1 MTNVLASQNPTATNR
16 RLLSGN
22 EAIALG
28 AWEAGVAVGCGYPGT
43 PSTEILEALF
53 EYPDLY
59 CEWSVNEKVAL
70 EVGLG
75 AALAGGRALVT
86 MKHVGVN
93 VAADPLF
100 TAAYTGVNAGL
111 VIVTADDPSMHSS
124 QNEQDNRHY
133 AIAAKIP
140 MFEPSDAAEAL
151 EFTKAAF
158 EMSEA
163 YDTPV
168 FLRTTTRLSHSK
180 SVVEV
185 ADPATVERPR
195 HERGFTKNPAKYVMI
210 PGNARGRRVVVEEHL
225 RALAEVAETHPANR
239 IESLPGRVADTN
251 VTAGAGGTRVGVITS
266 GVPYTY
272 VREAFENAPGG
283 PIAVDILTLGIVH
296 PLPRRMIEEFAR
308 THDTVYVVEELD
320 PVIETQ
326 VRSWGIGAPG
336 SGTRLIGKDAFPSI
350 GEFSAEVVRAGL
362 GLGAPAAE
370 GSRVAPALAVPP
382 RPPVLCAGCP
392 HGHVYAALRDKGM
405 VVSGDIGCYSLGV
418 LPPYN
423 AMDTLV
429 DMGASITMAHG
440 MDAVLGHDPARPTIA
455 AVIGDSTFAHSG
467 LTGLLNACWNKRDGL
482 YIVLDNGTTA
492 MTGTQPNPL
501 SGERMGREDAWAL
514 SYPYLAKAFGI
525 PDENF
530 AQVDAHDRAAVTAT
544 IDELADRRGV
554 RLLAVVGLCV
564 IEAKE
569 LSKAGKLEDKREDR
583 RLVHLPLIDVG
594 GPGRG

>member
-1 MTNVLASQNPTATNR
+1 MASRQ
-16 RLLSGN
+16 LLSGN

-53 EYPDLY
+53 DYPDLY

-100 TAAYTGVNAGL
+100 TAAYTGVDAGL
-111 VIVTADDPSMHSS
+111 VIVTADDPAMHSS
-124 QNEQDNRHY
+124 QNEQDNRNY

-140 MFEPSDAAEAL
+140 MFEPADAAEAA

-158 EMSEA
+158 EMSEEF
-163 YDTPV
+163 DTPV

-185 ADPATVERPR
+185 AERATVQRPR
-195 HERGFTKNPAKYVMI
+195 HRRGFTKNPSKYVMI
-210 PGNARGRRVVVEEHL
+210 PGNARGRRIVLEDRL
-225 RALAEVAETHPANR
+225 RALDEAVETHPANR
-239 IESLPGRVADTN
+239 IESLPGPDRGPDR
-251 VTAGAGGTRVGVITS
+251 GDPDRGGPRIGVITS
-266 GVPYTY
+266 GVPYRY
-272 VREAFENAPGG
+272 VREVVEHSPGG
-283 PIAVDILTLGIVH
+283 PIAVDILKLGIVH
-296 PLPRRMIEEFAR
+296 PLPRRLITEFAR
-308 THDTVYVVEELD
+308 RHDTIYVVEELD

-326 VRSWGIGAPG
+326 IRSWDLPG
-336 SGTRLIGKDAFPSI
+336 VEIVGKAAFPGI
-350 GEFSAEVVRAGL
+350 GEFSPEIVRAGF
-362 GLGAPAAE
+362 GLAPVPA
-370 GSRVAPALAVPP
+370 GTPTALAVPP
-382 RPPVLCAGCP
+382 RPPVLCTGCP

-405 VVSGDIGCYSLGV
+405 IVSGDIGCYSLGT
-418 LPPYN
+418 LPPYS

-440 MDAVLGHDPARPTIA
+440 MDAVLEREPDRPKIA

-501 SGERMGREDAWAL
+501 SGQRMGREDAWAL
-514 SYPYLAKAFGI
+514 SYPHLAQAFGI
-525 PDENF
+525 PAENF
-530 AQVDAHDRAAVTAT
+530 AQVDANDRRAVTAA
-544 IDELADRRGV
+544 IDDLVDRDGV
-554 RLLAVVGLCV
+554 RLLAVVGMCV

-569 LSKAGKLEDKREDR
+569 LRKIGTYDDKVAARQV
-583 RLVHLPLIDVG
+583 VHLPLPSPREAVSG
-594 GPGRG
+594 G